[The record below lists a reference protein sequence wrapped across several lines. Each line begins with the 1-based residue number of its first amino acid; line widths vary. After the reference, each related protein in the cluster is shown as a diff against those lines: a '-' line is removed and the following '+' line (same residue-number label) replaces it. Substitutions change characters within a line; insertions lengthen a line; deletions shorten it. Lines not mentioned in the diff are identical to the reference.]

1 MKGVIKMTMQQ
12 HIDAH
17 RRAKQKYY
25 DAYKEFV
32 TSYKQLHLCEYLT
45 KYKKGTVDNMD
56 TQKIILH
63 TTSTFI
69 KDGVYIKDAQDII
82 SLIDYFNLTKEK
94 YHFDIL
100 TIDGYFDCLE
110 LFLQYIGTEY
120 EETIDSMLSEY
131 QRYLLNDFQKM
142 KAKTHLS
149 SVYGISVKGG
159 ENNE

>member
-1 MKGVIKMTMQQ
+1 MTMQQ

-32 TSYKQLHLCEYLT
+32 TSYEQLHLCEYLT
-45 KYKKGTVDNMD
+45 KYNMKGTVDNMN
-56 TQKIILH
+56 TPNFILH

-69 KDGVYIKDAQDII
+69 KDGAEIEDAQDII

-100 TIDGYFDCLE
+100 TIEGYIDCFK
-110 LFLQYIGTEY
+110 LFLEYIGTKY
-120 EETIDSMLSEY
+120 EETIESMLFEY
-131 QRYLLNDFQKM
+131 QRYLQKDC
-142 KAKTHLS
+142 
-149 SVYGISVKGG
+149 KGG
-159 ENNE
+159 ENND